1 MIRLKLVFWSE
12 FAEEVAKSLQPDN
25 LPDMYLQVDRE
36 HFCLKV
42 SAEKMGTML
51 STADDLLTNIKIAEE
66 TLFCAEER

>member
-1 MIRLKLVFWSE
+1 MIRLKLVFWGE

-25 LPDMYLQVDRE
+25 LPNMHLLADGER
-36 HFCLKV
+36 FCLKV

-51 STADDLLTNIKIAEE
+51 STADDLLMNIKIAEE